1 MILEQRQLEQARKLQ
16 LEASLRQQA
25 EQAQKA
31 SLLITQQQDIEH
43 KQVYRHNLGMSMWV
57 NTLQSFS
64 CTKSWNFLNSFNV
77 KKVFLGLIV

>member
-43 KQVYRHNLGMSMWV
+43 KQVYRHNLGMSM
-57 NTLQSFS
+57 
-64 CTKSWNFLNSFNV
+64 
-77 KKVFLGLIV
+77 